1 MSFSR
6 PFTLGAGIEERE
18 VRSVIDAVDSS
29 RRINHRITVN
39 EAGIEE
45 REIRSV
51 NEQTGTECCSGTC
64 CHRTFCSESTSASG
78 ALKHSTG
85 VVIGSRD
92 PRYVDI
98 EFSVKTDCKCGKYK
112 GGCLAEALLDGHD
125 YTRAQNVLQNLRFKV
140 HQNGFNSKS
149 QIKEA
154 LRPEF
159 EDTIDGHTEIGI
171 TRHTFLI
178 EGTLIFIRYIRYV
191 YNLLYHLFNNHRF
204 M

>member
-1 MSFSR
+1 MNRRGLNVVLELVAIALFAVKV
-6 PFTLGAGIEERE
+6 LLHRE
-18 VRSVIDAVDSS
+18 LLNILL
-29 RRINHRITVN
+29 
-39 EAGIEE
+39 E
-45 REIRSV
+45 
-51 NEQTGTECCSGTC
+51 
-64 CHRTFCSESTSASG
+64 
-78 ALKHSTG
+78 L
-85 VVIGSRD
+85 IGSRD

-98 EFSVKTDCKCGKYK
+98 EFSVKTDCKCGKYN

-125 YTRAQNVLQNLRFKV
+125 YTRAYNVLQNLRFKV
-140 HQNGFNSKS
+140 HQNGYNSKS

>member
-125 YTRAQNVLQNLRFKV
+125 YTRAYNVLQNLRFKV
-140 HQNGFNSKS
+140 HQNGYNSKS

-159 EDTIDGHTEIGI
+159 EDTIDGHT
-171 TRHTFLI
+171 FC
-178 EGTLIFIRYIRYV
+178 GTAGSTV
-191 YNLLYHLFNNHRF
+191 AVVATVVVASSSGSA
-204 M
+204 